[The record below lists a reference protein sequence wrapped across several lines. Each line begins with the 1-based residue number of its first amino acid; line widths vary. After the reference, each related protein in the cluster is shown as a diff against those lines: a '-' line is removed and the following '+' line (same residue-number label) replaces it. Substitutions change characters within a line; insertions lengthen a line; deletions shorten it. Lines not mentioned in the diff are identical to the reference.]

1 MAPGDIF
8 LDVGAHFGLYSLAAA
23 TLFPGEVKVVAFEP
37 HPLNVLSMLRQMGL
51 NGLQNDIELV
61 FCAAGAAADFGKLW
75 PFSTMGNF
83 LSEDRPKDAWAD
95 NPPLNVPIL
104 PLDLFIEKRA
114 DLSSGRIML
123 KVDVEGFEPE
133 VMAGAEG
140 LLASGRIAAVTF
152 EGMVRQ
158 LKGHGFRIY
167 WFPHLHLPCALIPWV
182 AGNGTGNLVALGPD
196 LESDHAYDG
205 SFAPYTRPP
214 PPMKVDFSRADQRDL
229 TERLIEHRASDGWRW
244 ANPRNMEEG
253 AETRAALASPH
264 IPAKSRILD
273 LGAGLM
279 KMALRLKVG
288 NAYTPVDLVRYAE
301 STVLTDLN
309 EGGFPAGEWDCA
321 LALELFEHIHDV
333 PALLTKIRASAG
345 RLICTYNCLEEV
357 SDKTERRELGSRISR
372 WTMICPSYSLPCVPP
387 VISMVGPSPL
397 AMTAIGTGIT
407 PPHACCP
414 TT

>member
-1 MAPGDIF
+1 
-8 LDVGAHFGLYSLAAA
+8 
-23 TLFPGEVKVVAFEP
+23 
-37 HPLNVLSMLRQMGL
+37 
-51 NGLQNDIELV
+51 
-61 FCAAGAAADFGKLW
+61 
-75 PFSTMGNF
+75 MGNF

-133 VMAGAEG
+133 VIAGAEG

-357 SDKTERRELGSRISR
+357 SDKTERRELGSRISPLDNDLPFILVTVR
-372 WTMICPSYSLPCVPP
+372 TSGNQHGRALAVGDDGDRHGDYAPACLFVRPHEPDEADLPSWTVEVDGAAERGFLGGLFPCHAPR
-387 VISMVGPSPL
+387 SP
-397 AMTAIGTGIT
+397 
-407 PPHACCP
+407 HV
-414 TT
+414 